1 MTVQWYLHR
10 IRKVIAEIRRSSN
23 AALSSNL
30 KQRVEDVLPGLR
42 DIKEWDDFDWEE
54 VEVAQQPA
62 GVQVDAATA
71 SSLQDYYAALQSAAE
86 GAGASAS
93 TSAQASVQGRV
104 PLEITIQTLGKRK
117 GKGDPQ

>member
-1 MTVQWYLHR
+1 MPAAR
-10 IRKVIAEIRRSSN
+10 INNTHADNSSL
-23 AALSSNL
+23 AGDDS
-30 KQRVEDVLPGLR
+30 E
-42 DIKEWDDFDWEE
+42 DDFDWEE

-86 GAGASAS
+86 GAGASSSPAA
-93 TSAQASVQGRV
+93 TSAQGRA
-104 PLEITIQTLGKRK
+104 PLEITIQTLGKGK

>member
-42 DIKEWDDFDWEE
+42 DIKEWDDFDWEDDYVFYKFKNYV
-54 VEVAQQPA
+54 VENEGRIEHWLR
-62 GVQVDAATA
+62 GVNYD
-71 SSLQDYYAALQSAAE
+71 LSAASAPVSE
-86 GAGASAS
+86 GRLEKVRS
-93 TSAQASVQGRV
+93 TRSLR
-104 PLEITIQTLGKRK
+104 PLLT
-117 GKGDPQ
+117 